1 MAKMVWKITGIV
13 IGCLL
18 LGAGIIYLAVAFYFQ
33 QKFLPNTVISSH
45 LVEGMDVDTVNALLQ
60 KDMREYEL
68 TLLLQDGESETIP
81 GADFD
86 HETDFSKD
94 LFRIQQSQNPY
105 EWGWYFL
112 YPTSYSAKAEVG
124 FDEGK
129 LFDLLSALPC
139 YHIKDENAKATVKIE
154 NRMNHFTFRD
164 DRRDVL
170 NTERATETVVTA
182 VAEGSAECD
191 LKMLYEAPGAT
202 AKQQKELD
210 RWKEVEKVQNACI
223 TFSDG
228 DLEIVAD
235 RHVYAPW
242 FVLGADGLP
251 KIDANGD
258 VMLDEE
264 QIGAFVTRL
273 SDTFNTDKR
282 KRKWQKYKGGEVELS
297 YGKAGFVVDEEA
309 EAEAIPKTILK
320 GWKEVRRPLYSQ
332 EGAGHGNDEV
342 GDTYVEVD
350 LSNQKLYF
358 FEKGELK
365 LESDIV
371 TGCKRYHNDT
381 PSMITDIYYMQK
393 NRVLHG
399 ENYATFVYYWMAFYR
414 HYGLHDAT
422 WRSKFGGD
430 IYLTDG
436 SHGCVNMPKE
446 KAAELYDMV
455 YVGMP
460 VVLYE

>member
-13 IGCLL
+13 VGSLL
-18 LGAGIIYLAVAFYFQ
+18 LGAGIIYLAIAFYFQ

-45 LVEGMDVDTVNALLQ
+45 PVEGMDVDSVNALLQ
-60 KDMREYEL
+60 KDMQEYEL
-68 TLLLQDGESETIP
+68 NLLLQDGESEKIA

-86 HETDFSKD
+86 HSTDFSGD
-94 LFRIQQSQNPY
+94 LFRIMQSQNPY

-112 YPTSYSAKAEVG
+112 YPTAYTAKAEVQY
-124 FDEGK
+124 DEEK
-129 LFDLLSALPC
+129 LFSLLSDLPC
-139 YHIKDENAKATVKIE
+139 YRIREENAGAVVKIE

-164 DRRDVL
+164 ERRNVL
-170 NTERATETVVTA
+170 NTEKATEA
-182 VAEGSAECD
+182 VFLAVSDSLTECD
-191 LKMLYEAPGAT
+191 LTSLYEAPEAT
-202 AKQQKELD
+202 SKQQKELD

-223 TFSDG
+223 TYEDG

-235 RHVYAPW
+235 RHVYSPW
-242 FVLGADGLP
+242 FVLGSDGLP
-251 KIDANGD
+251 VIDANGD
-258 VMLDEE
+258 VVLDEE
-264 QIGAFVTRL
+264 KVGEFVTKL

-282 KRKWQKYKGGEVELS
+282 KRKWQKYKGGVVELS

-309 EAEAIPKTILK
+309 EAESIQKTILK
-320 GWKEVRRPLYSQ
+320 GWKEVRRPHYSQ

-365 LESDIV
+365 LQSDIV

-460 VVLYE
+460 VILYE